1 MSTDTTDPR
10 PTTTRLGAIE
20 TNGIN
25 VIEEGERKGGSAGLF
40 WPWCAANISVL
51 AVSYG
56 SFVLGFGISLT
67 QALVA
72 TVVGAVASF
81 FLVGLVSIAGKR
93 GSAPTLVLSRAPFG
107 RVGNGLPG
115 LVSYLLLVGWETVLV
130 SLATLA
136 TATVFDRL
144 GWSSGDSTKVVAF
157 VVVAG
162 VIVAAGVLGFDAIMK
177 IQLWLTI
184 AMIIVTGVYVGLT
197 FDHIDLDAAQ
207 AIPDGPTTAVIGAT
221 VLVLT
226 GFGVGW
232 VNTAADYSRY
242 LPRTVRTPGVVF
254 WPTFGGSLPV
264 VVLVSYGVLLCANDP
279 DLSAAIA
286 ADPIGAL
293 TTLLPTWFLVP
304 FALVAVGG
312 LVSGAILDIYSSGL
326 TLLALG
332 LRVPRWTAALLDGVL
347 MILGTIYIVWIAD
360 DFLSVFMAFL
370 IILGVPMAGWCGI
383 FLCDLFMRRYPYDEG
398 ALFAARRRH
407 GLRPGPVGL
416 RAPAGRRHRRGLGSG
431 HRHDG
436 RRQGT
441 LVVGLPARAAR
452 PGWARRR
459 VGLRQ
464 PRRAGRVGRR
474 VRGLPAARPPRRYA
488 ARSTSRS
495 WPAYVPSRPRPSDAN
510 RSPDRPVG
518 LRPAALGDA
527 IPGQPGITPVTGAN
541 RRSIAYREPGMSG
554 SATRTRS
561 SRMRG
566 RHPRARPAS
575 GCRR

>member
-1 MSTDTTDPR
+1 MTTDTTPQADPR
-10 PTTTRLGAIE
+10 QVPSKRGAIE

-25 VIEEGERKGGSAGLF
+25 VIDESERKGSSAGLF

-72 TVVGAVASF
+72 TVVGAVVSF

-144 GWSSGDSTKVVAF
+144 GWASGDSTKVVAF

-184 AMIIVTGVYVGLT
+184 AMIIVTAVYVGLT

-226 GFGVGW
+226 GFGIGW
-232 VNTAADYSRY
+232 VNAAADYSRY
-242 LPRTVRTPGVVF
+242 LPRTVRTSGVVF

-264 VVLVSYGVLLCANDP
+264 VVLVSYGVLLCANDA

-293 TTLLPTWFLVP
+293 TTLLPTWFLLP
-304 FALVAVGG
+304 FALVAVSG

-332 LRVPRWTAALLDGVL
+332 LRAPRWMAAAFDGVL

-360 DFLSVFMAFL
+360 DFLSIFIAFL

-383 FLCDLFMRRYPYDEG
+383 FLCDLFMRRYPYDERALFSRTG
-398 ALFAARRRH
+398 DGTGYGLVRWESVLLFAAATAVGW
-407 GLRPGPVGL
+407 GLVIDTTGAGKGL
-416 RAPAGRRHRRGLGSG
+416 SWLGFLLEPLGLGG
-431 HRHDG
+431 RDG
-436 RRQGT
+436 E
-441 LVVGLPARAAR
+441 
-452 PGWARRR
+452 WA
-459 VGLRQ
+459 
-464 PRRAGRVGRR
+464 
-474 VRGLPAARPPRRYA
+474 YA
-488 ARSTSRS
+488 NLG
-495 WPAYVPSRPRPSDAN
+495 V
-510 RSPDRPVG
+510 
-518 LRPAALGDA
+518 PAALVIGFLGYLVLGAPAVRRQEHEQVVAGVRAESAATDPSA
-527 IPGQPGITPVTGAN
+527 PV
-541 RRSIAYREPGMSG
+541 S
-554 SATRTRS
+554 
-561 SRMRG
+561 
-566 RHPRARPAS
+566 
-575 GCRR
+575 